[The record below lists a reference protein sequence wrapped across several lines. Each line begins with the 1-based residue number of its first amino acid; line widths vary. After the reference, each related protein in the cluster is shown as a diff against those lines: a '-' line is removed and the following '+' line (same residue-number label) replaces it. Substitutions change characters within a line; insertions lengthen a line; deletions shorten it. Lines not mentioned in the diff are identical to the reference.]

1 MPTLTAV
8 DSTRKF
14 FVLAVCFRPLFFF
27 QVYTSQEL
35 KHSMKWG
42 QAARDRSRARG
53 ERFDGDGSSDGSG
66 DEGGGDGR
74 RRKHGGN
81 GGAGGSAG
89 TLATALRGAAAWKPF
104 KCPSQGCLK
113 RYVQRR

>member
-1 MPTLTAV
+1 LFSPA
-8 DSTRKF
+8 
-14 FVLAVCFRPLFFF
+14 FFF

-81 GGAGGSAG
+81 GGADGG
-89 TLATALRGAAAWKPF
+89 TLATALRGAAAATWKPF